1 MICNLYIQNIALIRE
16 HSIEFKEGLNVL
28 SGETGAGKS
37 IIIDSL
43 NFVLGDRADKSLIR
57 HGQKNA
63 VVEAV
68 FDDKN
73 NLNVKK
79 VLDEYGIPNE
89 EALIVR
95 RSMSENGR
103 SDCRINGRAVTLAQ
117 LRKLVACLVDIHS
130 QHENQALLNEANHIT
145 ILDSY
150 GKRIPALLAEF
161 NDNFNTYLQAQRE
174 IDSFENEA
182 ARMRKIDALEY
193 QIQEIERVSPQ
204 IGEEETLISERTKF
218 QNSERIAN
226 SLSAASSVLDSDE
239 QFGAINLTQN
249 AIRELNSVIRFDSK
263 YEDFVARLDSVK
275 IELRDIADELYSEIE
290 NMNYDPRELEKIEER
305 INDIRKIKKRYGPI
319 EELDDFIKKSY
330 EELDILKNAE
340 VRLAELEVIKS
351 KSGSLA
357 VKIAKQLNKER
368 IAVGEKFSLAIIKNL
383 KELGMKNMTF
393 KVDVTFPENDDDI
406 LSYANEQGADS
417 VRFLISPNLGE
428 PLKPLA
434 KIASGGE
441 MSRFM
446 LGLKNITA
454 ELEGID
460 TLVFDEIDTGISGVI
475 AKVVAQKLSDVSHSR
490 QVLAVTHLPQLAA
503 MADVHYLISKYERDG
518 GTITELELLNEEGSI
533 KEVMRLAGSDPSSV
547 SGREN
552 AIELKNWAKSYKNA

>member
-1 MICNLYIQNIALIRE
+1 MICKLYIQNIALIRE

-73 NLNVKK
+73 NINVLNV
-79 VLDEYGIPNE
+79 LQEYGIPHE
-89 EALIVR
+89 EVLIVR
-95 RSMSENGR
+95 RTMSENGR
-103 SDCRINGRAVTLAQ
+103 SDCRVNGHSVTLAQ

-130 QHENQALLNEANHIT
+130 QHENQALLNEANHLG

-150 GKRIPALLAEF
+150 GKKIPKILDEF
-161 NDNFNTYLQAQRE
+161 NVHFNSYLNADRE
-174 IDSFENEA
+174 INSFEDEA
-182 ARMRKIDALEY
+182 SRMRKIDALEY
-193 QIQEIERVSPQ
+193 QIQEIERVSPKV
-204 IGEEETLISERTKF
+204 GEEEELLTQRSKY
-218 QNSERIAN
+218 QNSERIA
-226 SLSAASSVLDSDE
+226 SALSGACAVLDSDD

-249 AIRELNSVIRFDSK
+249 AIRELNSVLRFDEK
-263 YEDFVARLDSVK
+263 YDSIVSRLDTVK
-275 IELRDIADELYSEIE
+275 IELRDIADELYAEIE
-290 NMNYDPRELEKIEER
+290 NMDYDPRELEKIEER

-319 EELDDFIKKSY
+319 EDLETFIEKSYNELDLLRNAESRI
-330 EELDILKNAE
+330 EELEA
-340 VRLAELEVIKS
+340 IK
-351 KSGSLA
+351 
-357 VKIAKQLNKER
+357 NKEGKLAIKFAKELHSER
-368 IAVGEKFSLAIIKNL
+368 ESLGVKFSQAIIKNL

-393 KVDVTFPENDDDI
+393 KVEIDFPENDEAI
-406 LSYANEQGADS
+406 LTKANEQGADTL
-417 VRFLISPNLGE
+417 RFLISPNLCE

-475 AKVVAQKLSDVSHSR
+475 AKVVAQKLSDVSRDR

-518 GTITELELLNEEGSI
+518 GTITELELLSEDGSI
-533 KEVMRLAGSDPSSV
+533 KEVMRLAGSEASSV

-552 AIELKNWAKSYKNA
+552 ALELKNWAKSYKNA